1 MNNEQIPEIAS
12 NGLLNIHKIR
22 PMKSNNNLPT
32 SLVII
37 EPPKT
42 WRGINE
48 FDMPSTG
55 IVLEAITARVRHKE
69 TFIRNFNA
77 AAFDARLF
85 DRWAAITMDMPTQ
98 GAVVKVS
105 PIKRQ

>member
-1 MNNEQIPEIAS
+1 
-12 NGLLNIHKIR
+12 
-22 PMKSNNNLPT
+22 MKSNHKMPT
-32 SLVII
+32 NLVII

-55 IVLEAITARVRHKE
+55 IVLEIITTRVRHKE

-77 AAFDARLF
+77 SAFDARLF
-85 DRWAAITMDMPTQ
+85 NRWAAITMDMPTQ
-98 GAVVKVS
+98 GAVVKVL

>member
-1 MNNEQIPEIAS
+1 MSKYRKFTS
-12 NGLLNIHKIR
+12 NGLLSIPQIR
-22 PMKSNNNLPT
+22 PMKSNNNLPR

-85 DRWAAITMDMPTQ
+85 DRWAAITMGMLTQ
-98 GAVVKVS
+98 GAVVKIS

>member
-1 MNNEQIPEIAS
+1 
-12 NGLLNIHKIR
+12 
-22 PMKSNNNLPT
+22 MKSNNNLPI

-48 FDMPSTG
+48 FDMPSAG
-55 IVLEAITARVRHKE
+55 IVLEIITARVRHKE

-105 PIKRQ
+105 PIKRQEYLVHST

>member
-1 MNNEQIPEIAS
+1 M
-12 NGLLNIHKIR
+12 
-22 PMKSNNNLPT
+22 
-32 SLVII
+32 V
-37 EPPKT
+37 
-42 WRGINE
+42 
-48 FDMPSTG
+48 
-55 IVLEAITARVRHKE
+55 EAVTARVRHKE

-85 DRWAAITMDMPTQ
+85 DRWAAITMDVPTQ

>member
-1 MNNEQIPEIAS
+1 MSKYWKFAS
-12 NGLLNIHKIR
+12 NGLNIPQIR
-22 PMKSNNNLPT
+22 PMKSNHNMPT

>member
-1 MNNEQIPEIAS
+1 MNNEQILEICVKWIVKS
-12 NGLLNIHKIR
+12 LKIR
-22 PMKSNNNLPT
+22 PMKSNHNMPT
-32 SLVII
+32 RLVII

-48 FDMPSTG
+48 FDMPSAG

-98 GAVVKVS
+98 GAVVKIS

>member
-1 MNNEQIPEIAS
+1 M
-12 NGLLNIHKIR
+12 
-22 PMKSNNNLPT
+22 PT
-32 SLVII
+32 RLVII

-55 IVLEAITARVRHKE
+55 IVLEIITTRVRHKE

-77 AAFDARLF
+77 AAFDARQF
-85 DRWAAITMDMPTQ
+85 NRWSAITMDMPTL
-98 GAVVKVS
+98 GAVVNVLS
-105 PIKRQ
+105 IKRQ